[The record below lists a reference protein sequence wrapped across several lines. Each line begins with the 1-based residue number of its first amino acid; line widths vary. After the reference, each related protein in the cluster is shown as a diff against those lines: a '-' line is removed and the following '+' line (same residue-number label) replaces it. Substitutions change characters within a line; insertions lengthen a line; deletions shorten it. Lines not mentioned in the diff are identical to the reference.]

1 MISSTFGSWPGHVCC
16 RRNQPGGRYDMLLP
30 MKPAIIKAREPLHRE
45 VARILSERIIS
56 GDCPERSLLPTE
68 RELCKDMGVSRTVIR
83 EAIKFLES
91 RGLVRI
97 ERGRGTV
104 VQEPHAGPLTETFK
118 LLLRRRG
125 DVLKDLVEVR
135 KILEVGIAGLAA
147 ERRSESHLRGMERAL
162 ETMRQ
167 KPSAP
172 EGYVDADV
180 AFHAEIARASQNP
193 VVLVLLEP
201 LADLLRESRLITFSG
216 PRMVKLRTR
225 QHEQIYKRIRAGDAE
240 GAREAMSRHLTDTER
255 DLLRRQTPAP
265 RRRRP

>member
-1 MISSTFGSWPGHVCC
+1 
-16 RRNQPGGRYDMLLP
+16 

-104 VQEPHAGPLTETFK
+104 VQEPHAGPLTETFR

-147 ERRSESHLRGMERAL
+147 ERRDESHLRGMERAL

-240 GAREAMSRHLTDTER
+240 GAREAMGRHLTDTEK
-255 DLLRRQTPAP
+255 DLARHRSSSPKDRKIHP
-265 RRRRP
+265 G